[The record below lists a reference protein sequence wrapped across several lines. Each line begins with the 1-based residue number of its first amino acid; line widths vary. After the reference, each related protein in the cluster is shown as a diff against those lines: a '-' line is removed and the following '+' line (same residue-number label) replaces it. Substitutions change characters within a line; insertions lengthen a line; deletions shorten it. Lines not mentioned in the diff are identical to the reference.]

1 MSDRIVLHD
10 MVFLGRHGVLEQE
23 QREYQP
29 FHVDV
34 ELVLDLQAAG
44 VDDDLERTIDYGVVF
59 ETCRSIVEST
69 TFRLIEAIAE
79 AIAHELLA
87 DFSATEVVVRVRKP
101 NLPIEGTLGW
111 AGVEIKR
118 RRRPIR

>member
-1 MSDRIVLHD
+1 MNDRIVLHD

-23 QREYQP
+23 LLEDQP

-44 VDDDLERTIDYGVVF
+44 VDDDLARTIDYGVVF

-69 TFRLIEAIAE
+69 RFRLIEAIAE

-87 DFSATEVVVRVRKP
+87 DFPAAEVVVRVRKP
-101 NLPIEGTLGW
+101 NVPIEGTLAW
-111 AGVEIKR
+111 AGVEIAR
-118 RRRPIR
+118 RRSIR